1 MSVQPKKGP
10 RRSTRKKLVS
20 AIVLIIFG
28 IIFLAPLLWVFL
40 ASFDG
45 QAGLAAS
52 LPSPFTF
59 DNYKEILTPDR
70 TFIPLGNSLVLS
82 TFSALIAVFVA
93 VLAAYPLS
101 RYKNRF
107 NHGYMYTVLFAS
119 GLPITAMMIP
129 VYSLFVQLR
138 ILDNYPAVIFFLATT
153 SLPMATFMA
162 KNFMDGIPISLEEAA
177 WVDGASPMRAL
188 FSVVI
193 PLMKPG
199 LAALSIFVFVMVWG
213 NFFVPFILLT
223 DPLKMPAA
231 VTIYSFFGQH
241 GAIAYGG
248 LAAYSVLYTIPAVV
262 LYLLITKF
270 FGAFALAGG
279 IKG

>member
-1 MSVQPKKGP
+1 MSVQLKKSP
-10 RRSTRKKLVS
+10 RRTTRKKLIS
-20 AIVLIIFG
+20 ALVLILFG

-52 LPSPFTF
+52 LPSPFTL
-59 DNYKEILTPDR
+59 DNYRDILTPEQ

-82 TFSALIAVFVA
+82 AFSALIAVSVA

-138 ILDNYPAVIFFLATT
+138 MLDSYPAVIFFLATT

>member
-1 MSVQPKKGP
+1 M
-10 RRSTRKKLVS
+10 
-20 AIVLIIFG
+20 
-28 IIFLAPLLWVFL
+28 
-40 ASFDG
+40 
-45 QAGLAAS
+45 
-52 LPSPFTF
+52 
-59 DNYKEILTPDR
+59 
-70 TFIPLGNSLVLS
+70 
-82 TFSALIAVFVA
+82 FVA